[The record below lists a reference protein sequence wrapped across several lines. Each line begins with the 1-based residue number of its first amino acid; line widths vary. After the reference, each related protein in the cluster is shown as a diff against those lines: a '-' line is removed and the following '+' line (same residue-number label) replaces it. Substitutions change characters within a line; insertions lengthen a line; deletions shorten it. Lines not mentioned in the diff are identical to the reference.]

1 MIGCTVP
8 LRRVRKHLFVSAVLA
23 VITSS
28 PLFAAKPESVP
39 DWVRTAATQKLPTY
53 SPETNAAILLD
64 DTTYSVSPD
73 GSAVEHYRSVIKIL
87 RPQGRDEAIV
97 YVPFD
102 HDTKILSLHVWSIG
116 PDGHEYEVKDKEIA
130 EFGYPG
136 QGNLF
141 EDIKFKAARAPGR
154 DPGGIVA
161 YEYEQRVLP
170 YLTEKTW
177 HFQSDTPRLHQV
189 FTLELPPGYTYG
201 TVWTHHEQAK
211 VIDLEHQRWRWEMND
226 TPAIELQHVQM
237 RPSEMALAGR
247 MTVHYAPPGA
257 TAAIQ
262 GSWQGIGEW
271 YQTLSKDR
279 LLPTP
284 EIAAKAKELTAGK
297 TDFYDKT
304 EAIAEFVQKQ
314 VRYFVIE
321 MGIGGYQPH
330 FAGDIFRNRYGDCK
344 DKATLL
350 SAMLSAVDI
359 HAALVMVDTRRGVID
374 PDAPSI
380 VGNHMIAG
388 IEIPKGYTS
397 PKLRSVVTAKTGRQ
411 YLIFDP
417 TWEKTAFGQLEHNL
431 QGSYGVLMEGSDSQ
445 VIKFP
450 LLAPELNTIRRT
462 ASFALQPDGSLKG
475 TVTEKRFG
483 DVSERRR
490 ALYTSGD
497 AKEQSDSLDHLL
509 EQDFT
514 TFKVSDVKVENAEAL
529 NKDLTTTFSLN
540 ADRFG
545 KVMGPLLMVRP
556 RVLGSEGLYAEHKTR
571 RIPIDLRETMQA
583 TDDYDIELPPG
594 YAVDEIPEPVKVDM
608 GFAAYESSSHVKD
621 NVLHYSR
628 TYTVREVTL
637 SPDRYSDLQ
646 KLAGVIAADEQ
657 SSAVLKKK

>member
-211 VIDLEHQRWRWEMND
+211 VIDLEHRRWRWEMND

-279 LLPTP
+279 ILPTP
-284 EIAAKAKELTAGK
+284 
-297 TDFYDKT
+297 
-304 EAIAEFVQKQ
+304 
-314 VRYFVIE
+314 
-321 MGIGGYQPH
+321 
-330 FAGDIFRNRYGDCK
+330 
-344 DKATLL
+344 
-350 SAMLSAVDI
+350 
-359 HAALVMVDTRRGVID
+359 
-374 PDAPSI
+374 
-380 VGNHMIAG
+380 
-388 IEIPKGYTS
+388 
-397 PKLRSVVTAKTGRQ
+397 
-411 YLIFDP
+411 
-417 TWEKTAFGQLEHNL
+417 
-431 QGSYGVLMEGSDSQ
+431 
-445 VIKFP
+445 
-450 LLAPELNTIRRT
+450 
-462 ASFALQPDGSLKG
+462 
-475 TVTEKRFG
+475 
-483 DVSERRR
+483 
-490 ALYTSGD
+490 
-497 AKEQSDSLDHLL
+497 
-509 EQDFT
+509 
-514 TFKVSDVKVENAEAL
+514 
-529 NKDLTTTFSLN
+529 
-540 ADRFG
+540 
-545 KVMGPLLMVRP
+545 
-556 RVLGSEGLYAEHKTR
+556 
-571 RIPIDLRETMQA
+571 
-583 TDDYDIELPPG
+583 
-594 YAVDEIPEPVKVDM
+594 
-608 GFAAYESSSHVKD
+608 
-621 NVLHYSR
+621 
-628 TYTVREVTL
+628 
-637 SPDRYSDLQ
+637 
-646 KLAGVIAADEQ
+646 
-657 SSAVLKKK
+657 